1 MAGLPTVEKPIP
13 LTDLGVIYVCGADAM
28 SFLQRQFC
36 GDLRQ
41 LAPGTALYTGWCN
54 LQGRVIADLLVL
66 SPHIQSDVG
75 TNPGN
80 EFQDQSEQ
88 ADRYFLVLHHTQIPA
103 LVSGL
108 QRFIFRDKV
117 KITAAEE
124 LAVMGLPAQVVYHEH
139 AKLPAIDDHA
149 AHCAGSWYLP
159 WDSQRKI
166 ILTVTTEVTAL
177 AADADSGRQ
186 ATATRSTDYERWRKA
201 DIEAGVAW
209 LPHSLSAQFLPQM
222 LAFESLG
229 AVSFAKGCYPG
240 QEVIARTHYLGQV
253 KRHWTLLHMSAQQPE
268 PEVGAIIYNHKDE
281 DVGVLLAIA
290 MHGEDSLVLAVIRRE
305 TERHALHLQFGPH
318 STPLYNG
325 ESATCLT
332 DSC

>member
-1 MAGLPTVEKPIP
+1 MAGLSTAQQPIP
-13 LTDLGVIYVCGADAM
+13 LTDMAVIYVSGADAM

-54 LQGRVIADLLVL
+54 PQGRVIADLLVL
-66 SPHIQSDVG
+66 SPHPQNDLSKGIGS
-75 TNPGN
+75 
-80 EFQDQSEQ
+80 EFQDQPEE
-88 ADRYFLVLHHTQIPA
+88 ADRYFLVLHYSQISS
-103 LVSGL
+103 LVNGL
-108 QRFIFRDKV
+108 QRFVFRDKV
-117 KITAAEE
+117 KITAAED
-124 LAVMGLPAQVVYHEH
+124 LAVMGLPAQAVYHEH
-139 AKLPAIDDHA
+139 AKLPTIDDQA
-149 AHCAGSWYLP
+149 AHCAGSWHLP

-166 ILTVTTEVTAL
+166 NLTVTTEVTAL
-177 AADADSGRQ
+177 AADADSRRQ
-186 ATATRSTDYERWRKA
+186 ATATRSMDYERWRRA

-222 LAFESLG
+222 LAFESLS